1 MGGVFFCF
9 FFGEDPFD
17 GSIEILSRRIGA
29 IVGWL
34 IPVDDGCCVDSCEG
48 VVPLPADNSDRP
60 VVVAFGGFSFS
71 AMSPN
76 SSAKLVQ
83 FTAASFV
90 VELLAFF
97 KVDI

>member
-1 MGGVFFCF
+1 MGGVSFCF
-9 FFGEDPFD
+9 FFGKDPFD
-17 GSIEILSRRIGA
+17 GSVEILSTRVGA

-34 IPVDDGCCVDSCEG
+34 IPVDDGCCVG
-48 VVPLPADNSDRP
+48 VVPLPADNFDRP
-60 VVVAFGGFSFS
+60 VVVALDGFSFS